1 MMHSMTSR
9 HSNIGTSPCKAGRLD
24 ASLEEDLID
33 DLIIAGFLSEEIR
46 LLLIY
51 CASKDILTAKL
62 FSSTVDTHCVALTL
76 IHR

>member
-1 MMHSMTSR
+1 MT
-9 HSNIGTSPCKAGRLD
+9 
-24 ASLEEDLID
+24 
-33 DLIIAGFLSEEIR
+33 EIR